1 MPNLIIK
8 DLEESAEKL
17 RIRRVSRRSSLEKK
31 VKLVLE
37 MTRIG
42 ELKTP
47 CSI

>member
-1 MPNLIIK
+1 MPNLIIWN
-8 DLEESAEKL
+8 LEESAEKL
-17 RIRRVSRRSSLEKK
+17 RIRRASRRSSLEKK

-37 MTRIG
+37 VSRIG